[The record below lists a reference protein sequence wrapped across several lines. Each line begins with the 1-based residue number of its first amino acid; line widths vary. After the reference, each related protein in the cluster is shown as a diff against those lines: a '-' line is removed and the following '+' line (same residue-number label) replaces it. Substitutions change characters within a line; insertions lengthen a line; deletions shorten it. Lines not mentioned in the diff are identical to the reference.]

1 MLQNT
6 YTLQIMCV
14 YLCQQKQKK
23 EQQLKNKHY
32 DNNYE
37 NKARLN

>member
-23 EQQLKNKHY
+23 QQLKNKHY

>member
-14 YLCQQKQKK
+14 YLCQQKQKRTAVK
-23 EQQLKNKHY
+23 KTFIY
-32 DNNYE
+32 YE
-37 NKARLN
+37 KVTRQGI

>member
-6 YTLQIMCV
+6 CTLQIMCV
-14 YLCQQKQKK
+14 YLYQQNKK
-23 EQQLKNKHY
+23 EQFKNKHY